1 MLPNNYL
8 MQEDF
13 FYDILH
19 KELRTHVNPLL
30 ATKMEAYMRNK
41 FPFLGIISQ
50 KRRGILNEIKM
61 QGLNSLSP
69 NQKRSLVVKLWEEE
83 HREYQ
88 LVALEWLM
96 KWNPKE
102 FMASDIELF
111 EWLITTKSWWDTVD
125 GIAPNVV
132 GKFARVFPE
141 QMKEKLKQWE
151 SHDSF
156 WIRRAC
162 LIFQLRYRKETDLVL
177 LQYFISRFKP
187 EREFFIQKAIGWSL
201 REVSKWNPTW
211 VAEVVQA
218 EQLTGLARREA
229 SKYI

>member
-1 MLPNNYL
+1 MKAL
-8 MQEDF
+8 
-13 FYDILH
+13 LH
-19 KELRTHVNPLL
+19 IKESLRKEGNPLRVPQ
-30 ATKMEAYMRNK
+30 MEAYMRNQ
-41 FPFLGIISQ
+41 FPFYGVMSTPRKEILKALKKDHLDVLDSNE
-50 KRRGILNEIKM
+50 KRTLIQL
-61 QGLNSLSP
+61 
-69 NQKRSLVVKLWEEE
+69 LWEEE
-83 HREYQ
+83 HRECQ
-88 LVALEWLM
+88 LVALEWMM

-102 FMASDIELF
+102 FIASDIELF

-141 QMKEKLKQWE
+141 QMKETLKRWE

-162 LIFQLRYRKETDLVL
+162 LIFQLRYRNDTDLAL

-187 EREFFIQKAIGWSL
+187 ERKFFIQKAIGWSL

-211 VAEVVQA
+211 VTEVVQA
-218 EQLTGLARREA
+218 EQLTGLAKREA

>member
-1 MLPNNYL
+1 
-8 MQEDF
+8 
-13 FYDILH
+13 
-19 KELRTHVNPLL
+19 
-30 ATKMEAYMRNK
+30 MEAYMRNQ
-41 FPFLGIISQ
+41 FPFYGVMSTPRKEILKTLKKDQLDVLDSTE
-50 KRRGILNEIKM
+50 KRTLIQL
-61 QGLNSLSP
+61 
-69 NQKRSLVVKLWEEE
+69 LWEEE

-162 LIFQLRYRKETDLVL
+162 LIFQLRYRTETDLVL

-218 EQLTGLARREA
+218 EQLTGLAKREA